1 MRTCPQAQ
9 RSRSPDMLTWCATP
23 HRFGSMYRLSS
34 VSNGRSVLCGG
45 LMASCEQVCCVR
57 WGACS
62 YRVPTAQRAV
72 GVWCTPQ
79 IVVPTWIMSSL
90 GLTDSAAAAARTD
103 DDTAVSLLPKVAIE
117 RVELDTLFKVRGSV
131 AGEHAAHLSYVR
143 PLRGWL
149 WVTCVLR
156 HQVVFQP
163 VSESWGYTDDPKK
176 FLEQFTQQ
184 FVCMSPGQLVVS
196 ANPTSGKVRCCW
208 PRHAITQLCSV
219 LTVMAMQA
227 EHVYIHSINGVEGA
241 DVDGGTF
248 VVGAATFTSF
258 YALVRRLAWPIFV
271 PRRGSIH
278 CTTRGHRWMSR
289 CAPHCVLRCRRL
301 TAQRGSATTGSDH
314 RLGAGVHR
322 VHDHMA
328 ASARPHGKR
337 HRAQRTHG
345 V

>member
-9 RSRSPDMLTWCATP
+9 RSRSADMLTWCATP

-117 RVELDTLFKVRGSV
+117 RVELDTLFKVRVSV
-131 AGEHAAHLSYVR
+131 AGEHGAHLSYVR

-156 HQVVFQP
+156 HP
-163 VSESWGYTDDPKK
+163 GGVSTGVRELGIHRRPKEV
-176 FLEQFTQQ
+176 LGT
-184 FVCMSPGQLVVS
+184 V
-196 ANPTSGKVRCCW
+196 
-208 PRHAITQLCSV
+208 HAAV
-219 LTVMAMQA
+219 
-227 EHVYIHSINGVEGA
+227 
-241 DVDGGTF
+241 
-248 VVGAATFTSF
+248 
-258 YALVRRLAWPIFV
+258 
-271 PRRGSIH
+271 
-278 CTTRGHRWMSR
+278 
-289 CAPHCVLRCRRL
+289 
-301 TAQRGSATTGSDH
+301 
-314 RLGAGVHR
+314 R
-322 VHDHMA
+322 VHVTGA
-328 ASARPHGKR
+328 TGGVCKPNLRQSALLLASARNHAALSGAHG
-337 HRAQRTHG
+337 HG
-345 V
+345 NAGGARVHPLH